1 MKAKVKIKVTKEEY
15 FDFILENVIKEIQQ
29 YGHKRITADRLK
41 SGYHYRKT
49 LSVKKKKHHADIVI
63 ETLVYP
69 TDYSSVT
76 TVSNGK
82 TYRIS
87 YHLDDSYVY
96 YEEEVLDANQEAA
109 TPIPEMA
116 FGFLKKHGLKKR
128 LKSISEIIV
137 YRQVHAENALEAE
150 ENEKDEYN

>member
-1 MKAKVKIKVTKEEY
+1 MKAKTKIKVTKEEY

-29 YGHKRITADRLK
+29 YGHKQITANRLK

-49 LSVKKKKHHADIVI
+49 LSLKKKKYHADVEI
-63 ETLVYP
+63 ETLMRP

-96 YEEEVLDANQEAA
+96 YEEEVLDADKEVA
-109 TPIPEMA
+109 TPIPEIA

-128 LKSISEIIV
+128 LKHISEIII
-137 YRQVHAENALEAE
+137 YRQTHAENAQEAG
-150 ENEKDEYN
+150 ENEKD